1 MNSSISRIS
10 KLVAVI
16 FALGL
21 LLPALASARPNKRR
35 PAVNKRAA
43 SVKRPARRVVTTKAT
58 SQKYKKVT
66 RYGFKNDMVEATPD
80 QGSGSLVTGSRRAGH
95 STLLKVRTNFL
106 PELIKSAL
114 DL

>member
-1 MNSSISRIS
+1 MNSYISRIS
-10 KLVAVI
+10 TLVAVV

-21 LLPALASARPNKRR
+21 LLPALAAAGPNRRR
-35 PAVNKRAA
+35 PVVKKRAA
-43 SVKRPARRVVTTKAT
+43 SVKRPARRVVTTRAT

-66 RYGFKNDMVEATPD
+66 KYGFDNDLVEAAPD
-80 QGSGSLVTGSRRAGH
+80 QGSGSIVTATRRPGH
-95 STLLKVRTNFL
+95 SSLVKVRTNFL